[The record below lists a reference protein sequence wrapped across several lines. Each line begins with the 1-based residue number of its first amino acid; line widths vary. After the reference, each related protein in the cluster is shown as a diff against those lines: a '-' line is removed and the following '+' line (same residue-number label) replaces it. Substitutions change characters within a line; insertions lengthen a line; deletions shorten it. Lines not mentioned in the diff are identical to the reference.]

1 MFSDAENLPS
11 VASLCRWQRYKA
23 VMPDSI
29 GHPSHIVKSINQQTM
44 IAKIVTGASFGG
56 CTAYAYGKDQAEVIA
71 HDGIIPDNPKIAAKC
86 FEIQSQL
93 NPRVSKPVGHIAIS
107 FKPEDKPRLTNEFMV
122 QIEKE
127 YMEKMG
133 IKDTQYVIV
142 RHHNTPNPH
151 CHLIFNRVDNNGKLI
166 SDSNWLKRNVRV
178 CKELKQKYGL
188 TFGKGKSQTRTERL
202 RPNERTR
209 YEMANDVRSA
219 LKDSHSW
226 KDFSNNLKTYGIR
239 AEIKFRSGT
248 HIPQGI
254 SFTRD
259 GTTFKGSSLDRS
271 LSFSKIDTVLTGGVN
286 IDTGGQAQD
295 PSANESRSK
304 DQDHSLTTDLSML
317 AADLAIGL
325 IASGQEKKSE
335 EQNLTP
341 NKKRGPRL

>member
-1 MFSDAENLPS
+1 
-11 VASLCRWQRYKA
+11 
-23 VMPDSI
+23 
-29 GHPSHIVKSINQQTM
+29 M

-56 CTAYAYGKDQAEVIA
+56 CTAYAYGKDQAEVIS
-71 HDGIIPDNPKIAAKC
+71 HDGIIPDDPRIAAKC

-122 QIEKE
+122 QIAKE

-151 CHLIFNRVDNNGKLI
+151 CHLIFNRVDNNGRRI

-188 TFGKGKSQTRTERL
+188 TFGEGKSQTRTERL

-209 YEMANDVRSA
+209 YEMANDVKSA

-226 KDFSNNLKTYGIR
+226 KDFSNNLKAYGIN
-239 AEIKFRSGT
+239 AQIKFRSGT
-248 HIPQGI
+248 QIPQGI

-259 GTTFKGSSLDRS
+259 GTTFKGSSLDRN
-271 LSFSKIDTVLTGGVN
+271 LSFSKIDKVLTGGVN
-286 IDTGGQAQD
+286 IDTGAQAQD
-295 PSANESRSK
+295 HSAYESRSHE
-304 DQDHSLTTDLSML
+304 QDHSLTSDLANIASE
-317 AADLAIGL
+317 LAIGL
-325 IASGQEKKSE
+325 IASGQGKKSE
-335 EQNLTP
+335 EEDFAP
-341 NKKRGPRL
+341 RKKRGPRL

>member
-1 MFSDAENLPS
+1 
-11 VASLCRWQRYKA
+11 
-23 VMPDSI
+23 
-29 GHPSHIVKSINQQTM
+29 M

-56 CTAYAYGKDQAEVIA
+56 CTAYAYGKDQAEVIS
-71 HDGIIPDNPKIAAKC
+71 HDGIIPDDPKIAAKC

-93 NPRVSKPVGHIAIS
+93 NPRVSKPVGHIAVS

-122 QIEKE
+122 LLAKE

-151 CHLIFNRVDNNGKLI
+151 CHLIFNRVDNNGKRI

-178 CKELKQKYGL
+178 CKELKQKYGM
-188 TFGKGKSQTRTERL
+188 TFGEGKSQTRTERL

-209 YEMANDVRSA
+209 YEMANDIKSA
-219 LKDSHSW
+219 LEDSHSW
-226 KDFSNNLKTYGIR
+226 KDFSNNLKTYGIN
-239 AEIKFRSGT
+239 AQIKFRSGT
-248 HIPQGI
+248 RIPQGI

-259 GTTFKGSSLDRS
+259 GTSFKGSSLDRC

-295 PSANESRSK
+295 LAVNESRSN
-304 DQDHSLTTDLSML
+304 SLTTELSML

-335 EQNLTP
+335 EQDLTP

>member
-1 MFSDAENLPS
+1 
-11 VASLCRWQRYKA
+11 
-23 VMPDSI
+23 
-29 GHPSHIVKSINQQTM
+29 M

-71 HDGIIPDNPKIAAKC
+71 HDGIIPDDPKIAAKC

-122 QIEKE
+122 QIVKE

-151 CHLIFNRVDNNGKLI
+151 CHLIFNRVDNNGKRI

-188 TFGKGKSQTRTERL
+188 TFGEGKSQTRTEKL

-209 YEMANDVRSA
+209 YEMANDVKSA
-219 LKDSHSW
+219 LKASTSW
-226 KDFSNNLKTYGIR
+226 KSFSTNLKSYDIK

-248 HIPQGI
+248 RIPQGI

-259 GTTFKGSSLDRS
+259 GTTLKGSSLDRS
-271 LSFSKIDTVLTGGVN
+271 LSFSRIDKTLTGGKN
-286 IDTGGQAQD
+286 IDTAAQSQE
-295 PSANESRSK
+295 PSVHESRSHE
-304 DQDHSLTTDLSML
+304 QDHSLTTDLSML

-325 IASGQEKKSE
+325 IGSGQNKKSE
-335 EQNLTP
+335 EQDLAP
-341 NKKRGPRL
+341 RKKRGMRL

>member
-1 MFSDAENLPS
+1 
-11 VASLCRWQRYKA
+11 
-23 VMPDSI
+23 
-29 GHPSHIVKSINQQTM
+29 M

-71 HDGIIPDNPKIAAKC
+71 HDGIIPDDPKIAAKC
-86 FEIQSQL
+86 FDIQSQL

-107 FKPEDKPRLTNEFMV
+107 FKPEDNPRLTNEFMV
-122 QIEKE
+122 QVAKE

-151 CHLIFNRVDNNGKLI
+151 CHLIFNRVDYNGKRI

-178 CKELKQKYGL
+178 CKELKQKYGM
-188 TFGKGKSQTRTERL
+188 TFGEGKSQTRTERL
-202 RPNERTR
+202 RPNERAR

-219 LKDSHSW
+219 LKGSHSW
-226 KDFSNNLKTYGIR
+226 KDFSNNLKAYGIN
-239 AEIKFRSGT
+239 AQIKFRSGT

-271 LSFSKIDTVLTGGVN
+271 LSFSKIDKVLTGGMN
-286 IDTGGQAQD
+286 IDNGGQSQD
-295 PSANESRSK
+295 PSVHESRSYE
-304 DQDHSLTTDLSML
+304 QDHSLTSDLANIASE
-317 AADLAIGL
+317 LAIGL
-325 IASGQEKKSE
+325 IVSGQGKKSE
-335 EQNLTP
+335 EEDFAP
-341 NKKRGPRL
+341 RKKRGQRL

>member
-1 MFSDAENLPS
+1 
-11 VASLCRWQRYKA
+11 
-23 VMPDSI
+23 
-29 GHPSHIVKSINQQTM
+29 M

-56 CTAYAYGKDQAEVIA
+56 CTSYAYGKDQAEVIA
-71 HDGIIPDNPKIAAKC
+71 YDGIIPDDPRIAAKC

-107 FKPEDKPRLTNEFMV
+107 FKPEDKPRLTNDFMV
-122 QIEKE
+122 QLVKE

-151 CHLIFNRVDNNGKLI
+151 CHLIFNRVDNNGKRI

-219 LKDSHSW
+219 LKSSHSW
-226 KDFSNNLKTYGIR
+226 KDFANNLKTCNIR

-248 HIPQGI
+248 RIPQGI

-271 LSFSKIDTVLTGGVN
+271 LSFSKIDNVLTGGVN
-286 IDTGGQAQD
+286 IDAGGQAQD
-295 PSANESRSK
+295 HSAYESRSN

-335 EQNLTP
+335 EQDLAP
-341 NKKRGPRL
+341 NKRRGPRL

>member
-1 MFSDAENLPS
+1 
-11 VASLCRWQRYKA
+11 
-23 VMPDSI
+23 
-29 GHPSHIVKSINQQTM
+29 M
-44 IAKIVTGASFGG
+44 IAKIITGASFGG

-71 HDGIIPDNPKIAAKC
+71 YDGIIPDDPKIAAKC

-107 FKPEDKPRLTNEFMV
+107 FKPEDKPRLTNDFMV
-122 QIEKE
+122 QVAKE

-151 CHLIFNRVDNNGKLI
+151 CHLIFNRVDNNGRRI

-178 CKELKQKYGL
+178 CKELKQKYSL
-188 TFGKGKSQTRTERL
+188 TFGEGKSQTMTERL
-202 RPNERTR
+202 RPNERAR
-209 YEMANDVRSA
+209 YEMANDVKAA
-219 LKDSHSW
+219 LKASTSW
-226 KDFSNNLKTYGIR
+226 KSFSANLKSYGIK
-239 AEIKFRSGT
+239 AEIKFRSAT
-248 HIPQGI
+248 TIPQGI

-271 LSFSKIDTVLTGGVN
+271 LSFNRIDNVLTGGMN
-286 IDTGGQAQD
+286 IDAGGQAQD
-295 PSANESRSK
+295 HSAYESHSN

-325 IASGQEKKSE
+325 IGSGQNKKSE
-335 EQNLTP
+335 EQDLAP
-341 NKKRGPRL
+341 RKKRGMRL

>member
-1 MFSDAENLPS
+1 MRKNREKD
-11 VASLCRWQRYKA
+11 VANNN
-23 VMPDSI
+23 D
-29 GHPSHIVKSINQQTM
+29 
-44 IAKIVTGASFGG
+44 
-56 CTAYAYGKDQAEVIA
+56 
-71 HDGIIPDNPKIAAKC
+71 PKIAAKC

-122 QIEKE
+122 QLAKE

-142 RHHNTPNPH
+142 RHNNTPNPH
-151 CHLIFNRVDNNGKLI
+151 CHLIFNRVDNNGKRI

-188 TFGKGKSQTRTERL
+188 TFGEGKSQTRTERL
-202 RPNERTR
+202 RPNERII
-209 YEMANDVRSA
+209 YEMVNDVKSV

-226 KDFSNNLKTYGIR
+226 KDFSNNLKAYGII

-271 LSFSKIDTVLTGGVN
+271 LSFSKIDNVLTGGVN
-286 IDTGGQAQD
+286 IDTGGQARD
-295 PSANESRSK
+295 LALNESRSNAL
-304 DQDHSLTTDLSML
+304 DHSLTTDLSML

-335 EQNLTP
+335 EQDLTP
-341 NKKRGPRL
+341 NKKRGPIL

>member
-1 MFSDAENLPS
+1 
-11 VASLCRWQRYKA
+11 
-23 VMPDSI
+23 
-29 GHPSHIVKSINQQTM
+29 M

-56 CTAYAYGKDQAEVIA
+56 CTSYAYGKDQAEVIA
-71 HDGIIPDNPKIAAKC
+71 YDGIIPDEPNIAAKC
-86 FEIQSQL
+86 FEIQAQL

-107 FKPEDKPRLTNEFMV
+107 FKPEDKQRLTDEFMS
-122 QIEKE
+122 QIAKE

-151 CHLIFNRVDNNGKLI
+151 CHLIFNRVDNNGKRI

-188 TFGKGKSQTRTERL
+188 TFGEGKSQTRTERL
-202 RPNERTR
+202 RPNERIR

-226 KDFSNNLKTYGIR
+226 KDFSNNLMTYGIK

-248 HIPQGI
+248 TIPQGI

-271 LSFSKIDTVLTGGVN
+271 LSFSRIDKTLTGGKN
-286 IDTGGQAQD
+286 IDTGSQSQE
-295 PSANESRSK
+295 PSVHESRSYEH
-304 DQDHSLTTDLSML
+304 DHSLITDLSMI

-325 IASGQEKKSE
+325 LGSEQPKKSE
-335 EQNLTP
+335 EGQDPRNQ
-341 NKKRGPRL
+341 KKRGMRL

>member
-1 MFSDAENLPS
+1 
-11 VASLCRWQRYKA
+11 
-23 VMPDSI
+23 
-29 GHPSHIVKSINQQTM
+29 M

-71 HDGIIPDNPKIAAKC
+71 HDGIIPDDPKIAAKC

-122 QIEKE
+122 QVAKE

-151 CHLIFNRVDNNGKLI
+151 CHLIFNRVDNNGKRI

-188 TFGKGKSQTRTERL
+188 TFGEGKSQTRTEKL

-209 YEMANDVRSA
+209 YEMANDVKSA
-219 LKDSHSW
+219 LKGSHSW
-226 KDFSNNLKTYGIR
+226 KDFSNSLKAYGIR
-239 AEIKFRSGT
+239 AEIKFISGT
-248 HIPQGI
+248 YIPQGI

-259 GTTFKGSSLDRS
+259 GTTFKGSSLDRN
-271 LSFSKIDTVLTGGVN
+271 LSFFKIDNVLTGGVN
-286 IDTGGQAQD
+286 IDAGGQAQD
-295 PSANESRSK
+295 HSAYESSSN

-325 IASGQEKKSE
+325 IVSGQEKKSE
-335 EQNLTP
+335 EQDLAP

>member
-1 MFSDAENLPS
+1 
-11 VASLCRWQRYKA
+11 
-23 VMPDSI
+23 
-29 GHPSHIVKSINQQTM
+29 M

-56 CTAYAYGKDQAEVIA
+56 CTAYAYGKDQAEVIS
-71 HDGIIPDNPKIAAKC
+71 HDGIIPDDPKIAAKC
-86 FEIQSQL
+86 FEIQSRL

-107 FKPEDKPRLTNEFMV
+107 FKPEDKPRLTNDFMV
-122 QIEKE
+122 QLVKE

-133 IKDTQYVIV
+133 INDTQYVIV

-151 CHLIFNRVDNNGKLI
+151 CHLIFNRVDNNGKRI

-178 CKELKQKYGL
+178 CKELKQQYGL
-188 TFGKGKSQTRTERL
+188 IFGEGKSQTRTERL
-202 RPNERTR
+202 RPNERIR
-209 YEMANDVRSA
+209 YEMANDVKSA
-219 LKDSHSW
+219 LKNSHSW
-226 KDFSNNLKTYGIR
+226 KDFSYNLKTYSIR

-271 LSFSKIDTVLTGGVN
+271 LSFNRIDNVLTGGMN
-286 IDTGGQAQD
+286 IDAGGQAQD
-295 PSANESRSK
+295 HSAYESSSN
-304 DQDHSLTTDLSML
+304 DQDHSLATDLSML

-335 EQNLTP
+335 EQDLAP

>member
-1 MFSDAENLPS
+1 
-11 VASLCRWQRYKA
+11 
-23 VMPDSI
+23 
-29 GHPSHIVKSINQQTM
+29 M

-71 HDGIIPDNPKIAAKC
+71 HDGIIPDDPRIAAKC

-122 QIEKE
+122 QVAKE

-151 CHLIFNRVDNNGKLI
+151 CHLIFNRVDNNGKRI

-188 TFGKGKSQTRTERL
+188 TFGEGKSHTRTERL
-202 RPNERTR
+202 RPNERIR

-226 KDFSNNLKTYGIR
+226 KDFSNNLKAYGIN
-239 AEIKFRSGT
+239 AQIKFRSGT

-254 SFTRD
+254 FFTRD

-271 LSFSKIDTVLTGGVN
+271 LSFSKIDKALTDGVN
-286 IDTGGQAQD
+286 IDTGGQSQD
-295 PSANESRSK
+295 PSVHEFRSNEQS
-304 DQDHSLTTDLSML
+304 QSLTMDLANIASE
-317 AADLAIGL
+317 LAIGL

-335 EQNLTP
+335 EQDLAP

>member
-1 MFSDAENLPS
+1 
-11 VASLCRWQRYKA
+11 
-23 VMPDSI
+23 
-29 GHPSHIVKSINQQTM
+29 M

-56 CTAYAYGKDQAEVIA
+56 CTAYAYGKDQAEVVA
-71 HDGIIPDNPKIAAKC
+71 HDGIIPDDPKIAAKC
-86 FEIQSQL
+86 FKIQSRL
-93 NPRVSKPVGHIAIS
+93 TPRVSKPVGHIAIS

-122 QIEKE
+122 QIAKE

-151 CHLIFNRVDNNGKLI
+151 CHLIFNRVDNNGKRI

-188 TFGKGKSQTRTERL
+188 TFGEGKSQTRTERL

-209 YEMANDVRSA
+209 YEMANDVKAA
-219 LKDSHSW
+219 LKASTSW
-226 KDFSNNLKTYGIR
+226 KSFSTNLKSYGIN
-239 AEIKFRSGT
+239 AEIKFRSCAT
-248 HIPQGI
+248 IPQGI

-271 LSFSKIDTVLTGGVN
+271 LSFSKIDKALTGGVN
-286 IDTGGQAQD
+286 IDTGGQAQNQ
-295 PSANESRSK
+295 SAYESRSSE
-304 DQDHSLTTDLSML
+304 QNHSLTTDLSML

-325 IASGQEKKSE
+325 IASGQEKRSE
-335 EQNLTP
+335 EQDLTP